1 MILFSFF
8 GSLMIAG
15 VVAFL
20 FEKWDI
26 THNGI
31 LPSVFIAWGA
41 VLVLFFVRS
50 LFGFHIGSQG
60 VDAILGSGA
69 ALILIP
75 TEYASRRRA
84 QKRDQTQTQGWKKRR

>member
-20 FEKWDI
+20 FEKWDF

-50 LFGFHIGSQG
+50 LFGLSLGSPG
-60 VDAILGSGA
+60 IDAIVGSAA

-75 TEYASRRRA
+75 TEYASRRRS
-84 QKRDQTQTQGWKKRR
+84 QKRNSTQGWKKK

>member
-15 VVAFL
+15 IVAYL
-20 FEKWDI
+20 FERWEW

-31 LPSVFIAWGA
+31 VPSVFIAWGA

-50 LFGFHIGSQG
+50 LFGLT
-60 VDAILGSGA
+60 LGSPGLDAVLGSAA

-75 TEYASRRRA
+75 TEYATHRRN
-84 QKRDQTQTQGWKKRR
+84 KKRRDR

>member
-15 VVAFL
+15 VVGFL
-20 FEKWDI
+20 FEKWGW

-41 VLVLFFVRS
+41 VLVLFFIRS
-50 LFGFHIGSQG
+50 LFGLT
-60 VDAILGSGA
+60 LGSPGLDAVVGSAA

-75 TEYASRRRA
+75 TEYATHRR
-84 QKRDQTQTQGWKKRR
+84 KRKNDRR

>member
-15 VVAFL
+15 IVAYL
-20 FEKWDI
+20 FEKWDW

-41 VLVLFFVRS
+41 VLVFWFVRS
-50 LFGFHIGSQG
+50 LFNISFGSPG
-60 VDAILGSGA
+60 LDAIIAAAA

-75 TEYASRRRA
+75 TEYANARRKRNRRR
-84 QKRDQTQTQGWKKRR
+84 